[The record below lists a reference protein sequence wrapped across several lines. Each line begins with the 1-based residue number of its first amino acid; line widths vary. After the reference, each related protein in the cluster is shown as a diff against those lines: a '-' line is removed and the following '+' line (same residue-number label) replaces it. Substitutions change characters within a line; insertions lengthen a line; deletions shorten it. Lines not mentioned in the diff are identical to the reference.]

1 MQVLASLFGPPQVA
15 GVIRGRAAVHQ
26 QVDGAAKVKL
36 MSSGTEEKGTDEKG
50 TEEKAPQGAAAN
62 GPEAPPAGQLHAPP
76 LPLVS
81 EKVAP
86 APAAD
91 TWVTKQEAAATEKA
105 PQHEL
110 GLAHAPAPAAP
121 APAKEP
127 PAETDFSFST
137 PAQAHTHA
145 AEPAFGA
152 PPARKEESAAAA
164 YGEEEAAAAAG
175 GKAGVGEDASFDVDE
190 VRAR

>member
-1 MQVLASLFGPPQVA
+1 MQAIASIYGPPQVA

-36 MSSGTEEKGTDEKG
+36 VSGGAEEKGTAEKG
-50 TEEKAPQGAAAN
+50 AEEKVPQGAAAN

-76 LPLVS
+76 LPPVS
-81 EKVAP
+81 EKAAP
-86 APAAD
+86 PPAAD
-91 TWVTKQEAAATEKA
+91 PWAFKQEAAATEKA

-137 PAQAHTHA
+137 PAQPHAHA

-152 PPARKEESAAAA
+152 PPARKEEPAAAA
-164 YGEEEAAAAAG
+164 YGEEAAAPAPG
-175 GKAGVGEDASFDVDE
+175 GKAGLGKDASFDVDV
-190 VRAR
+190 VRDR